1 MIVLHLPG
9 CYCYGLK
16 STEAAT
22 KLWHLIARA
31 ACIASLIEALLH
43 VVDAA

>member
-1 MIVLHLPG
+1 MFMIVLHLPR
-9 CYCYGLK
+9 CYGLK

-31 ACIASLIEALLH
+31 ACIASLVEALLH
-43 VVDAA
+43 VIDAA